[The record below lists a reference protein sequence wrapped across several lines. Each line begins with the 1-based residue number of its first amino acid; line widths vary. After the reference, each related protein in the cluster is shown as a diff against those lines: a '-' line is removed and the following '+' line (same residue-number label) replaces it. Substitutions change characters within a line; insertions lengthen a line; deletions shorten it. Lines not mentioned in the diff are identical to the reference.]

1 MDDIKCQINMQ
12 SITMFYNQYVFV
24 DVIHLRD
31 YTLNTLR
38 EVLHTTTQ
46 QWIEMGKYIN
56 YT

>member
-1 MDDIKCQINMQ
+1 MQ

-38 EVLHTTTQ
+38 EVIHTTTQ